1 MNPAS
6 VGRFID
12 RLEGAF
18 RADDARSA
26 NKEVEAA
33 NVRRL
38 QEQYRAILRG
48 DFAFVS
54 DSMADDIDM
63 EMIGPPNLPL
73 VGHWHGRQEV
83 AEAVRNNFAQLE
95 NQDPEVLAV
104 VAQGDIVVL
113 FARETGVYRPT
124 GKRYAIH
131 WVQLFTFA
139 NGKISRFRGIYDTAS
154 MLDAMQ

>member
-12 RLEGAF
+12 RVEGAF
-18 RADDARSA
+18 LEHDARSA
-26 NKEVEAA
+26 SKEVEAA

-48 DFAFVS
+48 DFEFVS

-73 VGHWHGRQEV
+73 VGHWRGRQEV

-95 NQDPEVLAV
+95 RGWGVFE
-104 VAQGDIVVL
+104 GDGGMPQERSHLL
-113 FARETGVYRPT
+113 FAFDNICSL
-124 GKRYAIH
+124 A
-131 WVQLFTFA
+131 
-139 NGKISRFRGIYDTAS
+139 
-154 MLDAMQ
+154 